1 MITHSHEYNNILI
14 QKEWV
19 QNFKLDIDSHV
30 TTYTFIIREADIIM
44 DKQYGAFDLE
54 SFKKYEEANS

>member
-1 MITHSHEYNNILI
+1 MI